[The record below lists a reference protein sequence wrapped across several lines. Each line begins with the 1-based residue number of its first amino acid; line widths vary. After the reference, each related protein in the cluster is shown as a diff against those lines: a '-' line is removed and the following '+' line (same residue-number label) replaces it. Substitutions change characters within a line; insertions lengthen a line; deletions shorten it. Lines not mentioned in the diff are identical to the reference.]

1 MSGNCKQFPSNRCE
15 HLPFGYALSF
25 HVNTI
30 TYEISLFQRYCDAI
44 KEMLSLII
52 RVMAHDMPSKSSN
65 PSPGSTVL
73 FHNHCPKSSAPC
85 HRHLACFFTM
95 SHSLRSCNARFGHN
109 PNALLPSSA
118 SAGTTLI
125 NIEHAHQVQACH
137 FLPSAV
143 LAYRPKPMSICI
155 SLLYF
160 LPIGRLFFHLC
171 HATLTN
177 FSLPY
182 LLNEL

>member
-1 MSGNCKQFPSNRCE
+1 MRASSFRICFIIPREPPSPMKSVFFSGT
-15 HLPFGYALSF
+15 A
-25 HVNTI
+25 
-30 TYEISLFQRYCDAI
+30 
-44 KEMLSLII
+44 
-52 RVMAHDMPSKSSN
+52 MPSKKCYHSSSESWHMICRRN
-65 PSPGSTVL
+65 PPTPCLAPRCFSTIIVRNHLLLVTAILPVSSRCLTPCALAVL
-73 FHNHCPKSSAPC
+73 ASVIIFH
-85 HRHLACFFTM
+85 
-95 SHSLRSCNARFGHN
+95 
-109 PNALLPSSA
+109 ALLPSSA

-155 SLLYF
+155 SLLHF
-160 LPIGRLFFHLC
+160 LPMGRLFFHLC

-177 FSLPY
+177 FFLSY

>member
-1 MSGNCKQFPSNRCE
+1 MICRRNPPTPCLATRC
-15 HLPFGYALSF
+15 FS
-25 HVNTI
+25 TI
-30 TYEISLFQRYCDAI
+30 I
-44 KEMLSLII
+44 
-52 RVMAHDMPSKSSN
+52 V
-65 PSPGSTVL
+65 
-73 FHNHCPKSSAPC
+73 PKSSAPC
-85 HRHLACFFTM
+85 HRHLACFFTV
-95 SHSLRSCNARFGHN
+95 SHSLRSCSARFGHN

-160 LPIGRLFFHLC
+160 LSMGRLFFHLC
-171 HATLTN
+171 HTTLTN

-182 LLNEL
+182 LLNELWLPCLQAPREIAFSFCKFNASRYLQVPLHYLLQKITAAFLISEK

>member
-52 RVMAHDMPSKSSN
+52 RVMAHDMPSKSST
-65 PSPGSTVL
+65 PLPGSTVL
-73 FHNHCPKSSAPC
+73 FHNHCPTSSAPC

-109 PNALLPSSA
+109 LSRSS
-118 SAGTTLI
+118 SI
-125 NIEHAHQVQACH
+125 
-137 FLPSAV
+137 
-143 LAYRPKPMSICI
+143 ICI
-155 SLLYF
+155 C
-160 LPIGRLFFHLC
+160 RHNT
-171 HATLTN
+171 HQH
-177 FSLPY
+177 
-182 LLNEL
+182 